1 MPHKYSFLLSALLLL
16 LITLPGHSFAR
27 PVQLDPEQGKLSLG
41 SSLEYLEDPTGQ
53 IPLATIHTRLKEGA
67 FHPVTEAVPNFGY
80 SSSTYWFH
88 LSIENPG
95 TQPEARY
102 LEIAYPLLDY
112 VDLYL
117 DYSSKAEKVYHSGDR
132 QPFASRPIAF
142 TRFLFPIRLA
152 PHEQV
157 DVLIRL
163 QTGSASQLPLNL
175 WTPEALSERNHQEQM
190 IQGLYFGI
198 MLTMLVFNLLVY
210 LHIRDRNYLYY
221 LGYLSAF
228 ILFQATLSGY
238 SYEYLWPLSPWWQDK
253 SLAVLIG
260 LAMGSLLLFVYKFL
274 AEPGFSPRSR
284 TIYLGGVWYFLILAM
299 ISLAVPY
306 HYMIQ
311 LLTSSTLLFAGF
323 ILISSLMFWLDNFQP
338 ARYIFLSW
346 AAQLFGIIVYVI
358 QAYDFLPITFY
369 TTYSIQIGSVL
380 QVFGFSVALLDRL
393 KRLNNENIRLQQKA
407 RTELEEQVIAR
418 TSELNDAMADLSR
431 INKVLEERN
440 HIDDLTGVKNRRFF
454 DAYLL
459 RAWDDAREA
468 GTPLSLMMIDI
479 DHFKEVNDRHGH
491 MAGDQVLKHIAGL
504 LQSCGRRNNDHLV
517 RYGGEEFGVILHDT
531 DIDGAVALAEKMRQ
545 SVEDEV
551 IDLGQGKTLTLTVSI
566 GIASALPTSK
576 HEPETLLSEA
586 DNALYQA
593 KQQGRNRV
601 IAIEHLSTMH
611 DVSA

>member
-1 MPHKYSFLLSALLLL
+1 LLSALLLL
-16 LITLPGHSFAR
+16 LFSLPGYSSAR
-27 PVQLDPEQGKLSLG
+27 PVQLDPHQGKLSLG
-41 SSLEYLEDPTGQ
+41 AYLEYLEDPTGELSPDAVRSQ
-53 IPLATIHTRLKEGA
+53 LKEGD
-67 FHPVTEAVPNFGY
+67 FRPVKEAVPNFGY

-95 TQPEARY
+95 PQSERRY

-112 VDLYL
+112 LDLYL
-117 DYSSKAEKVYHSGDR
+117 DYSNRAEKVYHSGDR
-132 QPFASRPIAF
+132 QPFASRPVSF
-142 TRFLFPIRLA
+142 TRFLFPVRLT

-175 WTPEALSERNHQEQM
+175 WTSEALSERNHQEQM

-221 LGYLSAF
+221 LGYLGAF

-238 SYEYLWPLSPWWQDK
+238 SYEYLWPASPWWQDK

-274 AEPGFSPRSR
+274 AKPGFSPRSR
-284 TIYLGGVWYFLILAM
+284 VIYLGGVWYFLILAM
-299 ISLAVPY
+299 ISLAAPY

-380 QVFGFSVALLDRL
+380 QVFGFSVALLDHL
-393 KRLNNENIRLQQKA
+393 KRLNNENIRLQHKA

-418 TSELNDAMADLSR
+418 TSALNETMADLSR

-454 DAYLL
+454 DAYLV
-459 RAWDDAREA
+459 RAWDDAHEA

-479 DHFKEVNDRHGH
+479 DHFKEVNDRYGH
-491 MAGDQVLKHIAGL
+491 IAGDQVLKHIAEL
-504 LQSCGRRNNDHLV
+504 LHSCGRRNNDHLV
-517 RYGGEEFGVILHDT
+517 RYGGEEFCVILHDC
-531 DIDGAVALAEKMRQ
+531 DIDGAMALAEKMRQ
-545 SVEDEV
+545 AVEKEV
-551 IDLGQGKTLTLTVSI
+551 IDLGQGQRLTLTVSI
-566 GIASALPTSK
+566 GIASILPASK
-576 HEPETLLSEA
+576 EKPEALLSEA

-601 IAIEHLSTMH
+601 IAIEPLTEMN
-611 DVSA
+611 DASA